1 MKDFLLLLEE
11 KLTLQRDWAQSDLI
25 DADKAE
31 KRDDFWWSLYGRF
44 KSLCTTLY
52 DVRLELKNNHKI
64 DKFDKLVDS
73 NYPTREVYGIGWAVG
88 YDKDRI
94 LATNY
99 PDLTGKKNEE

>member
-31 KRDDFWWSLYGRF
+31 KRDDWWWSTHGRF
-44 KSLCTTLY
+44 KSFCTTLY
-52 DVRLELKNNHKI
+52 DVRSELKNNHKI

-73 NYPTREVYGIGWAVG
+73 NYPTRDVGWGVG

-94 LATNY
+94 LARNY

>member
-11 KLTLQRDWAQSDLI
+11 KLTIQRDWAQEYLI
-25 DADKAE
+25 DADKEE
-31 KRDDFWWSLYGRF
+31 KRGDSWWNVHGQF
-44 KSLCTTLY
+44 KSFCTTLY
-52 DVRLELKNNHKI
+52 DVRLELKNNHNT

-73 NYPTREVYGIGWAVG
+73 NYPAREVYGIGWAVG

-94 LATNY
+94 LPRNY

>member
-11 KLTLQRDWAQSDLI
+11 KLKLQRDWAQSDLI

-31 KRDDFWWSLYGRF
+31 KRGDFWWSTHGRF
-44 KSLCTTLY
+44 KSFCTTLY
-52 DVRLELKNNHKI
+52 DVRLELKNNHNT

-73 NYPTREVYGIGWAVG
+73 NYPIREVYGIGWAVG

>member
-11 KLTLQRDWAQSDLI
+11 KLTTKRDWAQEYLI
-25 DADKAE
+25 DTYEAE
-31 KRDDFWWSLYGRF
+31 ERGDFWWSTHGNF

-52 DVRLELKNNHKI
+52 DVRLELKNNHNT

-73 NYPTREVYGIGWAVG
+73 NYPAREVYGIGWAVG

-94 LATNY
+94 LPTNY